1 MSNDPPTRPTF
12 TRQYQK
18 VRKHLR
24 LTPELVYVLDALPED
39 SASAYVEAAAWDRL
53 IEQYGEEAVREAIEA
68 CHADLDG
75 DDLTQLA
82 EPKTYEMTV

>member
-1 MSNDPPTRPTF
+1 MTNDQSTRPTF

-24 LTPELVYVLDALPED
+24 LTPELLFVLDALADD
-39 SASAYVEAAAWDRL
+39 SASAYVEAATWERL
-53 IEQYGEEAVREAIEA
+53 LEQHGEDAVRAAIEDS
-68 CHADLDG
+68 HDDLDAE
-75 DDLTQLA
+75 DLTQLA